1 MSETAE
7 HGTDAGA
14 ANATAA
20 PSGAASSSG
29 ATPTARTGDEPGF
42 RYDARLAA
50 DIERRWQRRWADEG
64 TFNSPNPVG
73 PLAAGFDEVAGREPF
88 YIMDMFPYP
97 SGTGLHVGHPLGYIG
112 TDVFARYLRMSGRHV
127 LHPFGYDAF
136 GLPAEQYAI
145 NTGQHP
151 RTTTDANIANMR
163 RQLSRLGLGHD
174 TRREIATTD
183 VGYYRWTQWIFEQ
196 IFDAWYDPQAGR
208 ARPIAELIA
217 EFEAGTRSP
226 VAGPAAGTTAVSVD
240 AVRAAN
246 PAGLP
251 WAELDRVARR
261 RVVDAHRLAYIS
273 EQLVN
278 WCPGLGTVLA
288 NEEVTA
294 EGRSDIGNYPVFRRP
309 LRQWVLRITA
319 YAERLVADLDLVD
332 WSDSIKQM
340 QRNWISP
347 SDGASV
353 EFALVTPGATGAGG
367 TTRPAGTTDAVTG
380 TAGSSPAPRIE
391 VYTTRPD
398 TLAGATFLVL
408 APEHPQVDAL
418 VADAWPAGTPAG
430 WRFPAGHGAPEAA
443 TETATETAAETA
455 AADPTWT
462 PRAAVEAYRAFAA
475 QRSDRQ
481 RGEEIDR
488 TGVFTGAYVRNPVGG
503 AEIPVFLA
511 DYVLVGYGTGA
522 IMAVPAHDSRDFSF
536 ARAFDLPIP
545 AVLAPDEPWYAERDV
560 TPGAPPS
567 AWPDAFSGEGA
578 YLPGPAG
585 APVLTG
591 LGKTDAIKTTVAWLE
606 ELGAGRSARSYRLRD
621 WLFSRQRYWGEP
633 FPIVFDDDG
642 LPHAVP
648 DELLPV
654 ELPEM
659 TDFRPTAMA
668 EDDESDPV
676 PPLARVADW
685 ASVTL
690 DLGDGPKRYR
700 RETNTMPQWA
710 GSCWYHLRYLDPT
723 NTERFVDETV
733 ERYWMAKPGAAAG
746 DGGVDLYVGGVEHA
760 VLHLLYARFW
770 QKVLYDLGH
779 VSSKEPFKRLFNQG
793 YIQADAFTDA
803 RGMYVPAA
811 EVEASGDGRF
821 THQGAPVDRRSGK
834 MGKSL
839 KNSVSPDE
847 MYDRFGADTLRVY
860 EMAMGPLDADRP
872 WHTDDIVG
880 SHRFLQRLW
889 RAVVDEGSGTVA
901 VSDEQLDA
909 EATRVLHRTIITL
922 AAEYAGLRFNTA
934 VARLIELTNFVSKR
948 YGQSATPRALA
959 EPLVL
964 MAAPLAPHIAEEL
977 WTRLGHS
984 ESVSRAAFPV
994 GDPALA
1000 AESER
1005 TIPVQVNGKVRF
1017 TLQVPDGAA
1026 EPVIRELLTAHPD
1039 YARQTEGRSIK
1050 KVIIVPG
1057 RIVNI
1062 ALG

>member
-1 MSETAE
+1 MSETA
-7 HGTDAGA
+7 
-14 ANATAA
+14 
-20 PSGAASSSG
+20 
-29 ATPTARTGDEPGF
+29 PTSVSGDEPGF
-42 RYDARLAA
+42 RYNARLAA
-50 DIERRWQRRWADEG
+50 DIERRWQQRWADEG
-64 TFNSPNPVG
+64 AFDSPNPAG
-73 PLAAGFDEVAGREPF
+73 PLAEGFDQVAGRAPF
-88 YIMDMFPYP
+88 YILDMFPYP

-112 TDVFARYLRMSGRHV
+112 TDVLARYLRMSGRHV

-151 RTTTDANIANMR
+151 RVTTEANIANMR

-183 VGYYRWTQWIFEQ
+183 VAYYRWTQWIFQQ
-196 IFDAWYDPQAGR
+196 IFNAWYDPEAGR
-208 ARPIAELIA
+208 ARPIEELVA
-217 EFEAGTRSP
+217 AFEAGTRTP
-226 VAGPAAGTTAVSVD
+226 VAGSAAGTTAVSVD

-251 WAELDRVARR
+251 WAELDPVARR

-319 YAERLVADLDLVD
+319 YAERLVDDLDLVD
-332 WSDSIKQM
+332 WPDSIKQM
-340 QRNWISP
+340 QRNWIGP
-347 SDGASV
+347 SDGAGV
-353 EFALVTPGATGAGG
+353 EFAVEAPATG
-367 TTRPAGTTDAVTG
+367 
-380 TAGSSPAPRIE
+380 RIE

-418 VADAWPAGTPAG
+418 VPDAWPAGTPAT
-430 WRFPAGHGAPEAA
+430 WRFPAGHGTAATDGTEAQAAVTAAVITEAEAEAA
-443 TETATETAAETA
+443 V
-455 AADPTWT
+455 ADAGWT

-475 QRSDRQ
+475 RRSDRQ

-488 TGVFTGAYVRNPVGG
+488 TAVFAGSYARNPVSGE
-503 AEIPVFLA
+503 AIPIFLA

-522 IMAVPAHDSRDFSF
+522 IMAVPAHDSRDLGF
-536 ARAFDLPIP
+536 ARAFGLPTP
-545 AVLAPDEPWYAERDV
+545 PVLAPDARWCAEHGLAAD
-560 TPGAPPS
+560 APVS
-567 AWPDAFSGEGA
+567 SWPDAYAGA
-578 YLPGPAG
+578 GTYLPGPATG
-585 APVLTG
+585 APSLVG
-591 LGKTDAIKTTVAWLE
+591 LDKPDAIKATTSWLE
-606 ELGAGRSARSYRLRD
+606 DAGLGRAARSYRLRD

-676 PPLARVADW
+676 PPLARVTDW
-685 ASVTL
+685 ATVTL

-710 GSCWYHLRYLDPT
+710 GSCWYYLRYLDPT
-723 NTERFVDETV
+723 NADRFVDETV
-733 ERYWMAKPGAAAG
+733 ERYWMSRPGATAG

-770 QKVLYDLGH
+770 QKILYDLGH
-779 VSSKEPFKRLFNQG
+779 VSTREPFKRLFNQG

-811 EVEASGDGRF
+811 EVVATGNGEF
-821 THQGAPVDRRSGK
+821 THKGEPVDRRSGK

-860 EMAMGPLDADRP
+860 EMSMGPLDADRP

-880 SHRFLQRLW
+880 AHRFLQRLW
-889 RAVVDEGSGTVA
+889 RAVVDETTGDVA
-901 VSDEQLDA
+901 VSAEELDA
-909 EATRVLHRTIITL
+909 EATRALHQTIL
-922 AAEYAGLRFNTA
+922 AVSAEYAAMRFNTA
-934 VARLIELTNFVSKR
+934 IARLIELTNFVSKR
-948 YGQSATPRALA
+948 YGRTVTPRALA

-964 MAAPLAPHIAEEL
+964 MTAPIAPHIAEEL
-977 WTRLGHS
+977 WSRLGHDDDLAS
-984 ESVSRAAFPV
+984 HATFPA
-994 GDPALA
+994 GDPVLA
-1000 AESER
+1000 AEAER

-1026 EPVIRELLTAHPD
+1026 EPVIRDLLTAHPD
-1039 YARQTEGRSIK
+1039 YARHTEGRTIRK
-1050 KVIIVPG
+1050 LIVVPG